1 VSTASGPAGNTTAS
15 IQDST
20 EQDAVPSGSVR
31 EEYENLADQVRKYRF
46 AYYQED
52 EPLVS
57 DAEFDTLFRRLEEI
71 EALHPE
77 LVSNDSPTQEVGGE
91 VSAAFAAVEHLQ
103 RMYSLEDVF
112 SLEELEA
119 WITKAEASVAKIGNG
134 AGRPA
139 WLTEL
144 KIDGLAVSLLYR
156 DGKLVRAATRGD
168 GTTGEDITHNVLT
181 IKEIPQELTGTGFPP
196 EMEVRGEV
204 FIPSKAFAE
213 FNEALIEAGK
223 APLANPRNAAAGS
236 IRQKDPAETAKR
248 PLKMFVHGIGAR
260 EGLETRSQSET
271 YSAMQEWGLPVSP
284 YFEVLGSLQEILAFI
299 KRYGDKRHSLMHE
312 IDGIVVKVDDLATQR
327 ALGYTTRVPRWA
339 VAYKYPPEAA

>member
-1 VSTASGPAGNTTAS
+1 MSTAPGPAEATAA
-15 IQDST
+15 ST
-20 EQDAVPSGSVR
+20 ETLTEPEAVPSGSVR
-31 EEYENLADQVRKYRF
+31 EEYENLVDLVRKYRF

-57 DAEFDTLFRRLEEI
+57 DAEFDALFRRLEEI

-77 LVSNDSPTQEVGGE
+77 LVANDSPTQEVGGE

-119 WITKAEASVAKIGNG
+119 WITKAEAGITKLGDTA
-134 AGRPA
+134 RPA

-144 KIDGLAVSLLYR
+144 KIDGLAVNLLYR

-236 IRQKDPAETAKR
+236 LRQKDPAETAKR
-248 PLKMFVHGIGAR
+248 PLRMFVHGIGAR
-260 EGLETRSQSET
+260 EGLETLSRSET
-271 YSAMQEWGLPVSP
+271 YACWRNGACPSARTSRFSG
-284 YFEVLGSLQEILAFI
+284 A
-299 KRYGDKRHSLMHE
+299 
-312 IDGIVVKVDDLATQR
+312 
-327 ALGYTTRVPRWA
+327 
-339 VAYKYPPEAA
+339 